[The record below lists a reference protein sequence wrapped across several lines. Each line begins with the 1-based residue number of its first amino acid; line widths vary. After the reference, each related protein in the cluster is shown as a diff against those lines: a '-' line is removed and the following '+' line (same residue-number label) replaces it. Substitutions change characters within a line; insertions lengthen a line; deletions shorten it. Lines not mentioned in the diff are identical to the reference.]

1 MDMRLRA
8 YLFDQVST
16 ADPVSVLRMNERI
29 AACYAWA
36 ERHGFT
42 VADEI
47 IAWPD
52 GSRSVEQVLAELL
65 EACHR
70 ERAVLLVHSLDVL
83 PGSIPAPWRGVVP
96 LVVAT

>member
-1 MDMRLRA
+1 MDTRLRA
-8 YLFDQVST
+8 YLFDQVPAT
-16 ADPVSVLRMNERI
+16 DPTSVLRMNERV

-36 ERHGFT
+36 EKHGFAI
-42 VADEI
+42 ADEI

-52 GSRSVEQVLAELL
+52 GPRSVQQVLADLL
-65 EACHR
+65 EDCRR

-83 PGSIPAPWRGVVP
+83 PGPIPAPWRGVVP